1 MAKKKKRKIEK
12 SKFEHSAELY
22 GVLFIL
28 CAILGIG
35 KYGPVGKFI
44 SSFSVFLV
52 GSIYMVLLIVLL
64 LLGGYLVVKRDFPDF
79 FTSKLMGIYIF
90 VLGLLILMHREF
102 VLQNDGNVVVIF
114 KETINQLVTAFNSN
128 MKSGTISSLF

>member
-1 MAKKKKRKIEK
+1 MAKKKKRKVEK

-28 CAILGIG
+28 CAILGLG

-114 KETINQLVTAFNSN
+114 ND
-128 MKSGTISSLF
+128 ISSPHLV

>member
-1 MAKKKKRKIEK
+1 MAKKKKRKVEK

-28 CAILGIG
+28 CAILGLG

-79 FTSKLMGIYIF
+79 FTSKLMGI
-90 VLGLLILMHREF
+90 
-102 VLQNDGNVVVIF
+102 
-114 KETINQLVTAFNSN
+114 
-128 MKSGTISSLF
+128 

>member
-1 MAKKKKRKIEK
+1 MAKKKKRKVEK

-28 CAILGIG
+28 CAILGLG

-114 KETINQLVTAFNSN
+114 NDI
-128 MKSGTISSLF
+128 I